1 MTALA
6 AALGMVPLALGGGQ
20 TGKEILQP
28 LAVVIL
34 GGLISSTLL
43 DQIVTPTLF
52 LRFGEAEAP
61 AAGSHSEDAAAE
73 AAGM

>member
-1 MTALA
+1 
-6 AALGMVPLALGGGQ
+6 MVPLALGVGQ

-34 GGLISSTLL
+34 GGLTTSTLL

-52 LRFGEAEAP
+52 LKFGKQEPPAP
-61 AAGSHSEDAAAE
+61 RGQSEDAAAE
-73 AAGM
+73 GIEL

>member
-1 MTALA
+1 
-6 AALGMVPLALGGGQ
+6 MVPLALGVGQ

-34 GGLISSTLL
+34 GGLTTSTLL

-52 LRFGEAEAP
+52 LKFGKQEPSAP
-61 AAGSHSEDAAAE
+61 RGQSEDAAAE
-73 AAGM
+73 GIEL